1 MGAVTPQLATRLT
14 TGKWFLQ
21 VALMPEIRT
30 MAASSKI
37 VERSKE
43 IADEERDSAS
53 GFGSDNRT

>member
-1 MGAVTPQLATRLT
+1 MGAVTPQLGTRVI
-14 TGKWFLQ
+14 TGEWFLR

-30 MAASSKI
+30 MVAWSKI
-37 VERSKE
+37 VESKE

>member
-1 MGAVTPQLATRLT
+1 MGAVTPQLGTRLR
-14 TGKWFLQ
+14 TGEWFLR

-30 MAASSKI
+30 MVAWSKI
-37 VERSKE
+37 VESKE

>member
-30 MAASSKI
+30 M
-37 VERSKE
+37 VRLEQNCRKE
-43 IADEERDSAS
+43 
-53 GFGSDNRT
+53 

>member
-14 TGKWFLQ
+14 TGKWFLR

-30 MAASSKI
+30 MVAWSKI
-37 VERSKE
+37 VESKE

>member
-1 MGAVTPQLATRLT
+1 MGAVTPQLGTRLR
-14 TGKWFLQ
+14 TGEWFLR

-30 MAASSKI
+30 MVAWSKI

>member
-1 MGAVTPQLATRLT
+1 MGAVTPQLGARLR
-14 TGKWFLQ
+14 TGEWFLR

-30 MAASSKI
+30 MVAWSKI
-37 VERSKE
+37 VESKE

>member
-1 MGAVTPQLATRLT
+1 MGAVTPQLGTRVR
-14 TGKWFLQ
+14 TGEWFLR

-30 MAASSKI
+30 MVAWSKI
-37 VERSKE
+37 VESKE

>member
-1 MGAVTPQLATRLT
+1 MGAVTPQLATRLR
-14 TGKWFLQ
+14 TGKWFLR

-30 MAASSKI
+30 MVAWSKI
-37 VERSKE
+37 VESKE